1 MATTVLPDL
10 IDAIIA
16 AADAALS
23 NVAVYDGFGVTSD
36 PAEDVLLV
44 GVDDPNA
51 SADSFAGYARQEWAH
66 ANHTTRDEEGH
77 VVCAASS
84 WSGDGD
90 AKAARDGAFATVA
103 AVENALRANP
113 SLGLANVLWTSV
125 GGRIALS
132 QNQHDSGASAVV
144 IFTILFRS
152 RI

>member
-1 MATTVLPDL
+1 VATTVLPAL
-10 IDAIIA
+10 IDAIITTA
-16 AADAALS
+16 RTALP
-23 NVAVYDGFGVTSD
+23 NVDVYDGFGVTSD

-44 GVDDPNA
+44 GVDDPDA
-51 SADSFAGYARQEWAH
+51 ATDSFAGYARQEWAH
-66 ANHTTRDEEGH
+66 ANYTARDEEGH

-84 WSGDGD
+84 WRGSGD

-103 AVENALRANP
+103 AVENALRTNS

-132 QNQHDSGASAVV
+132 QNQHDNGATAVV
-144 IFTILFRS
+144 IFTIQFRS